1 MRKIRL
7 IIVAVFVVLIG
18 FSTVLLPS
26 IISSQIESRLA
37 QKINADAINA
47 AVDTSPDFMLL
58 FGQVDTI
65 NISADNIILDKIKL
79 KNLTLNGRDVQIS
92 VADLLLARRLV
103 VSSAQDLTVTGVID
117 ENNLTEL
124 LNEKVDKVS
133 DIRAKI
139 SPDGVEATGQISFLG
154 QKAAVH
160 VKGHVL
166 IEGEDLIFRIT
177 DADTQSSLFG
187 KIGLSF
193 TKDIPIANSSSLPLD
208 GMRFTNV
215 EQQNGQVLIAA
226 SVNK

>member
-1 MRKIRL
+1 MRKLRI
-7 IIVAVFVVLIG
+7 IIVAVLIVLIG
-18 FSTVLLPS
+18 FGTVLLPS

-37 QKINADAINA
+37 QKIQSDAITAEVN
-47 AVDTSPDFMLL
+47 TSPDFMLL

-79 KNLTLNGRDVQIS
+79 KNLTLNGQDVQIS

-103 VSSAQDLTVTGVID
+103 VNSAQDLTITGIID

-124 LNEKVDKVS
+124 LNEKVDKIS
-133 DIRAKI
+133 DIQAKI
-139 SPDGVEATGQISFLG
+139 SPDGVEATGKISFLG
-154 QKAAVH
+154 QKASVH

-166 IEGEDLIFRIT
+166 VEGTDLIFRIT

-193 TKDIPIANSSSLPLD
+193 TKDIPIANSSSLPLE
-208 GMRFTNV
+208 GMQFTNV

>member
-7 IIVAVFVVLIG
+7 IIVAVLVVLIG
-18 FSTVLLPS
+18 FSMVLLPS

>member
-7 IIVAVFVVLIG
+7 IIVAVLVVLIG

-103 VSSAQDLTVTGVID
+103 VSSAQNLTVTGVID

-133 DIRAKI
+133 DIQAKI

>member
-7 IIVAVFVVLIG
+7 IIVAVLVVLIG

-133 DIRAKI
+133 DIWAKI